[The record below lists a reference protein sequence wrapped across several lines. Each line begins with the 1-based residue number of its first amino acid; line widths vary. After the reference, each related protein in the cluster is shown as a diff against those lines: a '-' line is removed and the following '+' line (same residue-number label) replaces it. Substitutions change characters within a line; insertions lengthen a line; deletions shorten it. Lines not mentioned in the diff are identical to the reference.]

1 MTSDG
6 PTSSGRVAL
15 DVLDSLLEGC
25 QVISFDWKYLYVN
38 TTVATQG
45 QRSKEDLIGR
55 TMMECYPGID
65 GTPMFSV
72 LRQCMAD
79 RAHHRMENEFAF
91 PDGSKGWFELRFV
104 PVPEGVCILS
114 LDITE
119 NKRSQA
125 ALARSEEQLRHAQ
138 KMEAVGRLAGGVAHD
153 FNNVL
158 SVILSYADMIGADLK
173 PGEPL
178 CADIKEIKK
187 AGLRAADLTKQLL
200 AFSRR
205 QVLEA
210 RVLDLN
216 QAVAGMERM
225 LRRLLGADVELTT
238 LPGSG
243 LWNIM
248 ADAGQVEQVVMNLA
262 VNARDAMPEGGKLT
276 VVTANVELD
285 DDYVRAHHGV
295 SPGPY
300 VMLAVTDTGVGMDK
314 ETLAR
319 IFEPFFTTKEAGK
332 GTGLGL
338 ATVFGSVKQS
348 GGHIWVYSEPGHG
361 TTFKVYLPRVEGTVA
376 VRPSD
381 RPAPQSG
388 RGNETILLVDDDD
401 QVRVVARGILRR
413 CGYVVLEASN
423 GGEALLISEQHTA
436 KIHLLLTDVVM
447 PRMSGRQIAERVAT
461 MRSGIK
467 VLFMSGYTDEA
478 VLHHGILESDVA
490 YLQKPITPD
499 TLTRKV
505 RQVLDS
511 NGGKSG

>member
-1 MTSDG
+1 M
-6 PTSSGRVAL
+6 R
-15 DVLDSLLEGC
+15 
-25 QVISFDWKYLYVN
+25 
-38 TTVATQG
+38 
-45 QRSKEDLIGR
+45 
-55 TMMECYPGID
+55 
-65 GTPMFSV
+65 
-72 LRQCMAD
+72 
-79 RAHHRMENEFAF
+79 
-91 PDGSKGWFELRFV
+91 
-104 PVPEGVCILS
+104 
-114 LDITE
+114 
-119 NKRSQA
+119 
-125 ALARSEEQLRHAQ
+125 
-138 KMEAVGRLAGGVAHD
+138 
-153 FNNVL
+153 
-158 SVILSYADMIGADLK
+158 
-173 PGEPL
+173 
-178 CADIKEIKK
+178 
-187 AGLRAADLTKQLL
+187 QLL
-200 AFSRR
+200 AHTIGTTI
-205 QVLEA
+205 
-210 RVLDLN
+210 RVRTLLAPALWPALVDPT
-216 QAVAGMERM
+216 QIEVAI
-225 LRRLLGADVELTT
+225 L
-238 LPGSG
+238 
-243 LWNIM
+243 
-248 ADAGQVEQVVMNLA
+248 NLA
-262 VNARDAMPEGGKLT
+262 INARDAMPQGGT
-276 VVTANVELD
+276 VTIETDNLLGHSYLLPDGIAARDCIRVS
-285 DDYVRAHHGV
+285 VR
-295 SPGPY
+295 
-300 VMLAVTDTGVGMDK
+300 DTGTGMT
-314 ETLAR
+314 EEVAR
-319 IFEPFFTTKEAGK
+319 SAIEPFFTTKEAGK